1 MSDDQEFDLPSEVE
15 VSDGKVIMKV
25 AGSVSANGTPEY
37 GFHPGAVTLADIA
50 EFVLIKDG

>member
-50 EFVLIKDG
+50 EFVLIKDE